1 MKENKLK
8 KIFSSRAVLFFLL
21 LAFVWLSLVLV
32 KAFYK
37 KRQLDQ
43 EIGSLKAEIDK
54 TDKKGQELSQLLSYF
69 NSESYLE
76 KEAKDK
82 LNLKKEG
89 ESVVMVQEPA
99 TDGAVAVDNG
109 SGNQAVAAEPAA
121 PVNENNLVKWWRFFF
136 KR

>member
-1 MKENKLK
+1 MPENKLK
-8 KIFSSRAVLFFLL
+8 KIFSSRTVLFLLL

-32 KAFYK
+32 RAFYK

-43 EIGSLKAEIDK
+43 EIGALKSEVEK
-54 TDKKGQELSQLLSYF
+54 MDKKGQELNQFLGYFSSQD
-69 NSESYLE
+69 YLE

-89 ESVVMVQEPA
+89 ENVVMVQEPA
-99 TDGAVAVDNG
+99 AEAAKENNNSAPAGAAI
-109 SGNQAVAAEPAA
+109 SA
-121 PVNENNLVKWWRFFF
+121 PVEENNLVKWWKFFF

>member
-8 KIFSSRAVLFFLL
+8 KFLSSRAVLFFLL

-69 NSESYLE
+69 GSESYLE

-89 ESVVMVQEPA
+89 ENVVMVQEPA
-99 TDGAVAVDNG
+99 ADQVVAVD
-109 SGNQAVAAEPAA
+109 SSSDNQAAATAA
-121 PVNENNLVKWWRFFF
+121 PVNENNLVKWWKFFF

>member
-1 MKENKLK
+1 M
-8 KIFSSRAVLFFLL
+8 LL

-32 KAFYK
+32 RAFYK

-43 EIGSLKAEIDK
+43 EIGALKSEVEK
-54 TDKKGQELSQLLSYF
+54 MDKKGQELNQFLGYFSSQD
-69 NSESYLE
+69 YLE

-99 TDGAVAVDNG
+99 AEAAKENNNSAPAGAAI
-109 SGNQAVAAEPAA
+109 SA
-121 PVNENNLVKWWRFFF
+121 PVEENNLVKWWKFFF

>member
-1 MKENKLK
+1 MPENKLK
-8 KIFSSRAVLFFLL
+8 KIFSSRAALFLAL
-21 LAFVWLSLVLV
+21 LAFIWLSLVLV

-37 KRQLDQ
+37 KNQLDREIGALKQ
-43 EIGSLKAEIDK
+43 EIEKLDSQ
-54 TDKKGQELSQLLSYF
+54 GQELNQLLAYF

-89 ESVVMVQEPA
+89 ESVVMVQGALSAETVPA
-99 TDGAVAVDNG
+99 DGA
-109 SGNQAVAAEPAA
+109 QAPAA
-121 PVNENNLVKWWRFFF
+121 APAATENNLIRWWNFFF

>member
-1 MKENKLK
+1 M
-8 KIFSSRAVLFFLL
+8 L

-43 EIGSLKAEIDK
+43 EIGSLKAEIAK

-69 NSESYLE
+69 NSDSYLE

-89 ESVVMVQEPA
+89 ENVVMVQEPA
-99 TDGAVAVDNG
+99 ADQAVAVDNTN
-109 SGNQAVAAEPAA
+109 GNQTSPSTSAA
-121 PVNENNLVKWWRFFF
+121 PANDNNLVKWWKFFF